1 MCKVWSIVA
10 ATSLFRTVSAWL
22 EERGLQ
28 RLVDMSKHPLIG
40 QHILE
45 VVFGPERF
53 KKDHVPLAPFA
64 FRFNLSSVLEDKKPF
79 PKDAASAPKTRSF
92 VIYTYDDRPPNDE
105 SQDQDR
111 DEIVTDMEAG
121 RYGFAKWVEPRRI
134 GARIQTY
141 RR

>member
-1 MCKVWSIVA
+1 MVHCRSYELVPYGLCVAGRTRSAKACGHVEAPFDRSTHPGGCVWTRKIQEGSC
-10 ATSLFRTVSAWL
+10 
-22 EERGLQ
+22 
-28 RLVDMSKHPLIG
+28 
-40 QHILE
+40 
-45 VVFGPERF
+45 
-53 KKDHVPLAPFA
+53 PLAPFA

-79 PKDAASAPKTRSF
+79 PKDAAYAPKTRSF